1 MGAHLRQT
9 QRQTQDLRFT
19 LQLQQAIKL
28 LQLNLPE
35 MLELVQQELVE
46 NPFLEEST
54 EGGDAPAGGEA
65 STIDQVS
72 DVGEPDA
79 PEPLKADNLE
89 KAIAEIDWE
98 TRATG
103 WLP

>member
-9 QRQTQDLRFT
+9 QRQTQELRFT

-54 EGGDAPAGGEA
+54 EGGDVPVGGEA

-72 DVGEPDA
+72 DAGEPDL
-79 PEPLKADNLE
+79 PITSRRPSP
-89 KAIAEIDWE
+89 
-98 TRATG
+98 RSTG
-103 WLP
+103 TPT